1 MNIDDYTKSESEY
14 ITKDDLPQP
23 VKVKI
28 AGASLIDLDNE
39 QKVVLFFVG
48 KQKGLVC
55 NKTNLRILAA
65 SFADSETD
73 HWLGKEIVVYNDPSV
88 MYAGKVV
95 GGVRVKVEV
104 KVPETPAEGFDDD
117 VPF

>member
-14 ITKDDLPQP
+14 ITKEDLPRP
-23 VKVKI
+23 VKVII

-39 QKVVLFFVG
+39 QKVVLHFKG
-48 KQKGLVC
+48 KNKGLVC

-73 HWLGKEIVVYNDPSV
+73 HWLGKEIIIYNDPSV
-88 MYAGKVV
+88 MYAGKVA

-104 KVPETPAEGFDDD
+104 KVPETEADFDDD